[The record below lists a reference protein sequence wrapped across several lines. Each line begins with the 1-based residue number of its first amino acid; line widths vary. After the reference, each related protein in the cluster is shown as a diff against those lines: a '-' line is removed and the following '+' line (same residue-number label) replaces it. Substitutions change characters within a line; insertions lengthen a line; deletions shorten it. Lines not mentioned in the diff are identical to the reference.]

1 MNSTT
6 FQSLLQHTQVIHY
19 QHPLDNQ
26 LHTLARQPEPSHHL
40 LSSQHTRQP
49 CSYRHESDI
58 PPVGPPQ
65 KVTSHGNLYNV
76 FLFLFVGLFLC
87 GARLSHCSHRVS
99 ALSSTTAISI
109 ENAHILYNC
118 VSSGVGPQ
126 AGKQDQI
133 LHPSSQGEVN

>member
-1 MNSTT
+1 MFIFYLIYCFSAGVETSTTQAMMNPTT
-6 FQSLLQHTQVIHY
+6 FQSLLQHTQVIHD

-26 LHTLARQPEPSHHL
+26 LHTPARQPEPSDHL

-65 KVTSHGNLYNV
+65 EVTSQGNLYNA
-76 FLFLFVGLFLC
+76 LFFFVGLFLC
-87 GARLSHCSHRVS
+87 VARLSHCSHRVS

-109 ENAHILYNC
+109 ENAHT
-118 VSSGVGPQ
+118 P
-126 AGKQDQI
+126 
-133 LHPSSQGEVN
+133 